1 MAGIYGFIEVR
12 AHGVRGGGGE
22 CNSAC
27 GGLSSGGIG
36 SFMKAGKV
44 YYSSSACFD
53 YANQN
58 KTLHCNNQR

>member
-1 MAGIYGFIEVR
+1 M
-12 AHGVRGGGGE
+12 GE

-27 GGLSSGGIG
+27 GVLSSGGIG